1 MFSLL
6 FYFPAGFED
15 ERYLLDTIFMEACN
29 ATTVS
34 QAVLT
39 SLNANGINLNNVL
52 AFCTDNAAYCKA
64 AFRNLQPL
72 LPNCKH
78 VLCLA
83 HVLNLV
89 GETFQHQADF
99 ADVNTLVWTMKSIL
113 HVKKGA
119 RRRR

>member
-1 MFSLL
+1 MFM
-6 FYFPAGFED
+6 D
-15 ERYLLDTIFMEACN
+15 KCN

-34 QAVLT
+34 QAVLG
-39 SLNANGINLNNVL
+39 SLQRNGIDLNNVT

-64 AFRNLQPL
+64 AYRMMQPL
-72 LPNCKH
+72 LPNCNH

-89 GETFQHQADF
+89 GEAFQHQADF

-113 HVKKGA
+113 QIKKGA